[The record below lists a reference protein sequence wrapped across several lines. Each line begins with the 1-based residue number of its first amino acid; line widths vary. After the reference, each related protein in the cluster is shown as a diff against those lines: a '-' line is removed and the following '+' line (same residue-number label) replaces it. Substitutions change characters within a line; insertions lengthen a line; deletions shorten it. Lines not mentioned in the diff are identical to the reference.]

1 VNSAVASIDLTDLT
15 ARIRAFLSGYAEPLG
30 DEPRLGSG
38 MFDLHTGSGDLGD
51 VFEPSRAFQSALF
64 AAGLAGLSVPVAYGG
79 QGLDHEAERL
89 FAREAAAYRLPHPM
103 PLSVGLGL
111 AVPTLLAH
119 GSEAQ
124 KHEHIE
130 ATLAA
135 REVWCQLFSEP
146 EAGSDLAGLRTRAL
160 RRGDGWLISGQK
172 VWTSFATFAQFGL
185 LLARTDPDAPKHRGI
200 SMFMLPMDAPGVE
213 IRPLREM
220 TGGRHFNEVFLNDV
234 VLPADAMIGGEGE
247 GWKAANTT
255 LGAERGEVAGSGSG
269 QALALVELARQTG
282 RSQDPT
288 VRQSL
293 MHLWTTDVIL
303 RALAG
308 RARAARTLG
317 RAPGPEGSVL
327 KLLSAQLNQ
336 RSAELACELVG
347 AASTAWPTDRPE
359 EELFSYEL
367 MYSRMYSIAG
377 GTNEIQ
383 RNIIGERVLGLPRE
397 PR

>member
-1 VNSAVASIDLTDLT
+1 
-15 ARIRAFLSGYAEPLG
+15 
-30 DEPRLGSG
+30 
-38 MFDLHTGSGDLGD
+38 
-51 VFEPSRAFQSALF
+51 
-64 AAGLAGLSVPVAYGG
+64 
-79 QGLDHEAERL
+79 
-89 FAREAAAYRLPHPM
+89 M

-135 REVWCQLFSEP
+135 RQVWCQLFSEP

-160 RRGDGWLISGQK
+160 RRGDGWVITGQK

-185 LLARTDPDAPKHRGI
+185 LLARTDPDVPKHRGI
-200 SMFMLPMDAPGVE
+200 SMFVLPMDAPGVE
-213 IRPLREM
+213 TRPLREM

-234 VLPADAMIGGEGE
+234 ALPADAMIGGEGE
-247 GWKAANTT
+247 GWMVANTT
-255 LGAERGEVAGSGSG
+255 LGAERGEVAGVGSG
-269 QALALVELARQTG
+269 QARALVELARRTG

-317 RAPGPEGSVL
+317 RAPGPEGSLL

-347 AASTAWPTDRPE
+347 AASTAWSTDRPE
-359 EELFSYEL
+359 DELFSYEL